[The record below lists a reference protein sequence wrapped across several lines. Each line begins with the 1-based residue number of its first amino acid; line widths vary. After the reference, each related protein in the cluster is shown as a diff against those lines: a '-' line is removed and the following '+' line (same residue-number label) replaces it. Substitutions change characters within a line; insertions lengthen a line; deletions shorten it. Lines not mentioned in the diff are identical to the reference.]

1 MKHDS
6 PGGLKGGRSA
16 GFHIVLGV
24 VIFVVCLAS
33 VPVRA
38 QGTPPPVLR
47 CTLDVPVIAADNANV
62 TYHPMPFPVTVTV
75 TNEGGTR
82 SDSVFATIVL
92 PPDLRLADN
101 DAPDGYTKALTHPA
115 LFPQQSSTA
124 QYMVRHPPTTSEK
137 QYTIEV
143 RVEAA
148 NADTALCEAEIIIPP
163 LESPILAP
171 RCYVPDALEFDDALD
186 SYVPNPFTV
195 RLTCVNNGNT
205 PAYSVTGTIELP
217 PSVVF
222 DPPEQQSSRRIYP
235 TPLEKW
241 RIGDPVPELT
251 WTVRWVPRLRDEAQP
266 EFHFTVTGQDFQ
278 GNQLDSTEVR
288 CALRVPG
295 LQPLFNG
302 WIDIPDSL
310 PRRSDTCDVWPNP
323 FPVRLRLKNISPQ
336 VGMIRRIVLYFPRS
350 DGLSLNPASR
360 YPTDFDPE
368 LTLDKGEEKTLEWLI
383 DVENR
388 ITRRNVQISVIAYDD
403 EGNPMAHDDRLPIA
417 CMRTEFRNTCLEP
430 SSPVLRFDPVVGSYE
445 PSNFVVGTWFYNRG
459 CATLHDIVARLTWE
473 DNSGLDLI
481 EFDRDNTHDE
491 YCAPGDLAAG
501 DSVECWWEFRVRNKN
516 SSDIPQY
523 VEFTLDY
530 GARETPW
537 FTNACDA
544 WVEIDPAGT
553 TGIAAPSAPDACVLH
568 PAHPNPFTGATS
580 IPFELDRAIPV
591 TVTVVDALGRE
602 CRRLLDGEMRGA
614 GAHAVPFNAAGL
626 HAGVYF
632 IRFVTGEA
640 VQQQRVILLK

>member
-1 MKHDS
+1 MIKVCRTVWT
-6 PGGLKGGRSA
+6 GVLLLA
-16 GFHIVLGV
+16 CLGFLH
-24 VIFVVCLAS
+24 
-33 VPVRA
+33 A
-38 QGTPPPVLR
+38 QGTAPVLR
-47 CTLDVPVIAADNANV
+47 CTLDVPEITADNANI

-82 SDSVFATIVL
+82 SDSVFATVVL

-101 DAPDGYTKALTHPA
+101 DAPDRFTKALIHPA

-124 QYMVRHPPTTSEK
+124 QWMLRHPPTNEEK
-137 QYTIEV
+137 QYTVQV

-148 NADTALCEAEIIIPP
+148 NADTTLCEIRVIIPP
-163 LESPILAP
+163 LESPLLAP
-171 RCYVPDALEFDDALD
+171 RCYVPDALTFDDALD

-205 PAYSVTGTIELP
+205 PAYNVTGTIELP
-217 PSVVF
+217 PNVVF
-222 DPPEQQSSRRIYP
+222 DPPEQQRSRRIYP
-235 TPLEKW
+235 TPMEKW
-241 RIGDPVPELT
+241 QIGDPVPEVT
-251 WTVRWVPRLRDEAQP
+251 WTVRWVPRLRDEALP
-266 EFHFTVTGQDFQ
+266 EFRFLVTGQNFQ
-278 GNQLDSTEVR
+278 GRRLDSTEVR

-295 LQPLFNG
+295 LQPLFRG

-336 VGMIRRIVLYFPRS
+336 VGMIRHIFLYFPRS

-368 LTLDKGEEKTLEWLI
+368 LTLDKGEEKTFEWLI

-388 ITRRNVQISVIAYDD
+388 ITRRHVQISVIAYDD
-403 EGNPMAHDDRLPIA
+403 EGNPMAHDDWLPIA
-417 CMRTEFRNTCLEP
+417 CMKTEFRIACLEP
-430 SSPVLRFDPVVGSYE
+430 SSPVLRFDPVRDSYE
-445 PSNFVVGTWFYNRG
+445 PSHLVIRTKLYNMG
-459 CATLHDIVARLTWE
+459 CSTLSDIVARISWE

-481 EFDRDNTHDE
+481 ELDPDNTHDE

-501 DSVECWWEFRVRNKN
+501 DSVECWWGFRVRNKN
-516 SSDIPQY
+516 SSGIPQY

-537 FTNACDA
+537 ITNACDT
-544 WVEIDPAGT
+544 WVEIEPAGT
-553 TGIAAPSAPDACVLH
+553 TGIADRSVPGACVLY

-580 IPFELDRAIPV
+580 IPFELDRAMPV
-591 TVTVVDALGRE
+591 TVAVVDALGRE
-602 CRRLLDGEMRGA
+602 CRRLLDGAMRSA
-614 GAHAVPFNAAGL
+614 GAHSLMLDAAGL
-626 HAGVYF
+626 RPGMYF
-632 IRFVTGEA
+632 IRLAAGET
-640 VQQQRVILLK
+640 VRQQKVVLLR